1 MDRLTAI
8 PLQIGAWRVDPR
20 TGQLSREGEMVRVE
34 ARTLRLLLY
43 LAQRAGEVVSLD
55 ELLDQVWSGVVV
67 TPDSVYQG
75 VASLRRVLGD
85 DSKQPTY
92 IATVP
97 RLGYRMVANVGP
109 WVDGAQALELPA
121 DAPLAL
127 AEGPKPAELVA
138 HEAPKAVELPPL
150 AAPEPAVE
158 FAPPEAPKPVPPAAP
173 AAPAILEAPA
183 KVPSRRPVFTIL
195 AAVGLV
201 VLVALFLFNSKLLTH
216 QSTAAPARSVA
227 VLPFLDLTSEA
238 MNEEYFAD
246 GMTEELIGKLARIP
260 DLRVPS
266 PTASFHFKGKDVTVA
281 DFAHSLGVAYVLDG
295 SVRKSGTT
303 LRISARLIRAVD
315 GYVVWSETY
324 DRPEGDKLGV
334 QEDIAGEVAKA
345 LPAAIR

>member
-75 VASLRRVLGD
+75 VASLRRILGD
-85 DSKQPTY
+85 DPKQPTY

-109 WVDGAQALELPA
+109 WVDGAEALELPA

-127 AEGPKPAELVA
+127 AEGPKPAEL
-138 HEAPKAVELPPL
+138 
-150 AAPEPAVE
+150 AASA
-158 FAPPEAPKPVPPAAP
+158 APKPVVLAPPAAP
-173 AAPAILEAPA
+173 ATPAVLEAPA
-183 KVPSRRPVFTIL
+183 EVPSRRRVFTIL

-201 VLVALFLFNSKLLTH
+201 VLVALFLFNSKLLTR

-281 DFAHSLGVAYVLDG
+281 DFARSLGVAYVLDG
-295 SVRKSGTT
+295 SVRKSDTT
-303 LRISARLIRAVD
+303 LRISARLIRVAD

-334 QEDIAGEVAKA
+334 QEDIADEVAKA